1 MKRKRAPQPQLP
13 AVALLIETSNAY
25 CRELLQGIRDYLR
38 AHGEWAVHLT
48 ELGRS
53 GEAPWF
59 ASWQGDGVI
68 ARVDNAVI
76 EKAVRSKGVPVVNV
90 SGAELAPE
98 FPAVIADGAGLAR
111 LAAEHLLQR
120 GFHHFGFCGDCRFA
134 WARDYSR
141 HFVAAVQ
148 RAGHQCAVFDSQP
161 ADALNWNRER
171 RKLARWL
178 TALPKPVGIM
188 ASYDIR
194 GQHVLEVCR
203 ELGLQVPDEVAVIG
217 QHNDELLCAFCQP
230 PLSSVMPNARQAGYE
245 AARLLDRMM
254 RGQRVSPKP
263 LKIPPLGVI
272 ARQSTDAIAVPD
284 PQLAAAVRYI
294 REHASEGIGVQEVL
308 KAVPMSRTAF
318 ERKFR
323 DHFGGSPYSE
333 ILKTRL
339 HHARQLLSTTR
350 LSIAEV
356 AERVGFSSGEYL
368 CVAFKKQGWPS
379 PKTFRTVRT
388 RQETSRLTFFPPPER
403 AACSPRRRR

>member
-1 MKRKRAPQPQLP
+1 MAPKRTQSRTPQLP

-48 ELGRS
+48 EQGRS

-59 ASWQGDGVI
+59 ANWQGDGVI
-68 ARVDNAVI
+68 ARVENAVI
-76 EKAVRSKGVPVVNV
+76 EKAVRAKGVPVVNV

-98 FPAVIADGAGLAR
+98 FPAVIADGAGLGR

-120 GFHHFGFCGDCRFA
+120 GFRHFGFCGDCRFA

-141 HFVAAVQ
+141 HFLAALQ
-148 RAGHQCAVFDSQP
+148 RAGHSCDVFDSQP
-161 ADALNWNRER
+161 GDALNWNRER
-171 RKLARWL
+171 RKLARWIA
-178 TALPKPVGIM
+178 TLPKPVGIM
-188 ASYDIR
+188 TSYDIR
-194 GQHVLEVCR
+194 GQHVLDVCR
-203 ELGLQVPDEVAVIG
+203 ELGVQVPDEVAVIG

-263 LKIPPLGVI
+263 LKIAPLGVI
-272 ARQSTDAIAVPD
+272 ARQSTDAVAVPD

-323 DHFGGSPYSE
+323 SYFGGSPYGE

-339 HHARQLLSTTR
+339 HHARQLLTTTR

-356 AERVGFSSGEYL
+356 AERAGFSSGEYL
-368 CVAFKKQGWPS
+368 CVAFKKQAWPS
-379 PKTFRTVRT
+379 PKTFRM
-388 RQETSRLTFFPPPER
+388 QSKG
-403 AACSPRRRR
+403 